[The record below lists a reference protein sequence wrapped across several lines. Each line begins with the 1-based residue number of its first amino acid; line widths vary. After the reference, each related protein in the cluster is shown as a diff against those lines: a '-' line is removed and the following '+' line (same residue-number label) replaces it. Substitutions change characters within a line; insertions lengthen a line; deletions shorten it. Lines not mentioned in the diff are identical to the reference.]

1 MDKEKLRQAFR
12 AYLRESELNEVT
24 ANKFPAKTILK
35 SFIEKL
41 CNGKLFK
48 EYNLN
53 YITPHTCTDLDVRS
67 YDQGLLVTLDIKA
80 PYNQVIEL
88 AKIIREKYSNVARIG
103 YVELKGTGIKEERH
117 LTNGFTTI
125 LAPDAK
131 VVEIYLEKK

>member
-1 MDKEKLRQAFR
+1 MQTFR
-12 AYLRESELNEVT
+12 EWLREGELNEE
-24 ANKFPAKTILK
+24 AASKFPAKNVLK
-35 SFIEKL
+35 SFINKL
-41 CNGKLFK
+41 CDGKLSK

-67 YDQGLLVTLDIKA
+67 YYQGLLVTLDIRA

-103 YVELKGTGIKEERH
+103 YVELKGNGTKEERH

-125 LAPDAK
+125 LAPNAN
-131 VVEIYLEKK
+131 VFEIYLEKK